1 MSAPSSKKPRD
12 QRPKVISFP
21 TALHGLNITARQS
34 VLWPCHAFNISI
46 PQKKKSA
53 LNVFEQT
60 ILKITEIESGD
71 TIKIAE
77 TTCIDKEIV
86 AFIQN
91 RLNQFGLLN
100 DHYELSEEGK
110 KLLES
115 SCNKEEATV
124 EYVSGTVFVDL
135 HSGKL
140 LPYIHMGNLKQEKIL
155 SIDSSYTTVELGSTG
170 KSRSVRCRLISPDA
184 GSQWNV
190 KPASNEI
197 IRAIREFKKKF
208 KRYSLLNQGVDQSP
222 PPVPI
227 AEAISI
233 HDNPELVYLHCNVLI
248 QIGNSD
254 LLVTDGC
261 GFGFSESFANYL
273 NSKNLDWVTKLKLK
287 GIVDKIG
294 NAEGS
299 ENQRSRKSFKYA
311 EISSRIVRSTSALEK
326 IKNLKVN
333 STYYESDN
341 RQEIENGIKSLYAAL
356 EWSLRQVVC
365 ENRCSEWEDIFSGN
379 NFRDNERLLI
389 GFAKKNGFS
398 VNEKNQSLLQVK
410 AGAIRQIENG
420 NAELQPLLA
429 LGIAGASI
437 NANHP
442 IHRLALNHSS
452 FLNHA
457 LKLKKYRD
465 PIEHGSAET
474 LNIGKDDLEELID
487 TTVPMIIS
495 LVPGVADDLGEAY
508 KIAIDEDINQE
519 RLKANIELETVLGTK
534 FVSNLSSDIKE
545 QLIRSELMLA
555 QFTDDKTIEI
565 IKCFASVMQHAL
577 FDAVKDRRLEIVIDT
592 LRETAIEKI
601 VQSGFYPAPDDI
613 PEQIRTI
620 NIKRLYRAVQG
631 SSTTLGTQLL
641 TVFLLGSESELVQFK
656 RSDPT
661 FIGFIANLI
670 KLRGHGNKQQADFSR
685 VDMESLKNNTI
696 KAIKTIKDIF

>member
-1 MSAPSSKKPRD
+1 M
-12 QRPKVISFP
+12 
-21 TALHGLNITARQS
+21 
-34 VLWPCHAFNISI
+34 
-46 PQKKKSA
+46 
-53 LNVFEQT
+53 
-60 ILKITEIESGD
+60 
-71 TIKIAE
+71 
-77 TTCIDKEIV
+77 
-86 AFIQN
+86 
-91 RLNQFGLLN
+91 
-100 DHYELSEEGK
+100 
-110 KLLES
+110 
-115 SCNKEEATV
+115 
-124 EYVSGTVFVDL
+124 
-135 HSGKL
+135 
-140 LPYIHMGNLKQEKIL
+140 
-155 SIDSSYTTVELGSTG
+155 
-170 KSRSVRCRLISPDA
+170 
-184 GSQWNV
+184 
-190 KPASNEI
+190 
-197 IRAIREFKKKF
+197 
-208 KRYSLLNQGVDQSP
+208 
-222 PPVPI
+222 
-227 AEAISI
+227 
-233 HDNPELVYLHCNVLI
+233 HCNVLI

-261 GFGFSESFANYL
+261 GFGFSENFANYL

-420 NAELQPLLA
+420 NAELQPLFA

-465 PIEHGSAET
+465 PIEHGSTEK
-474 LNIGKDDLEELID
+474 LNIGKDVLEELIEI
-487 TTVPMIIS
+487 TVPMIIS
-495 LVPGVADDLGEAY
+495 LVPGVADDLGEAH
-508 KIAIDEDINQE
+508 KIAINGDINQE
-519 RLKANIELETVLGTK
+519 RLKANIELEMALGTA

-555 QFTDDKTIEI
+555 QFTEDKTIEI
-565 IKCFASVMQHAL
+565 INCFASVMQHAL
-577 FDAVKDRRLEIVIDT
+577 FDAVNERRLEIVSDT

-631 SSTTLGTQLL
+631 SSTTLGAQLL
-641 TVFLLGSESELVQFK
+641 AVFLLGSERELIQLQ

-661 FIGFIANLI
+661 FIAFVANLI
-670 KLRGHGNKQQADFSR
+670 QLRGHGNKQQADFSR
-685 VDMESLKNNTI
+685 DDMESLKNNAI